1 MDQLKTD
8 SAIVILAAG
17 GSARLGTPK
26 QLLKYNGETL
36 LQRAINTA
44 KGSEAG
50 KVIVVL
56 GASHQKIISE
66 TDIRGTDLVVNPGW
80 QSGMSSS
87 IVSGIKALKELAPVP
102 SSVILVVC
110 DQPFVTSALLNT
122 LISEHRSTGKQII
135 ACTYEGV
142 MGTPVL
148 FSSRLYDQL
157 LVLRGNAGA
166 KKIIQANKD
175 KVATVTFELGATD
188 VDTIGDYESL
198 INKNP

>member
-1 MDQLKTD
+1 MDQPKND

-26 QLLKYNGETL
+26 QLLKYNDESL

-50 KVIVVL
+50 KVILVL
-56 GASHQKIISE
+56 GASRQKIISE
-66 TDIRGTDLVVNPGW
+66 TDTSGTDLVVNPDW

-87 IVSGIKALKELAPVP
+87 IVSGIKALKKLEPVP
-102 SSVILVVC
+102 SSVILMVC

-122 LISEHRSTGKQII
+122 LIAEHRSTNKQII
-135 ACTYEGV
+135 ACAYEGV
-142 MGTPVL
+142 AGTPVL
-148 FSSRLYDQL
+148 FSSTLYDQL
-157 LVLRGNAGA
+157 LSLEGDAGA
-166 KKIIQANKD
+166 KKIIMANAD

-188 VDTIGDYESL
+188 VDTLDDYKSL
-198 INKNP
+198 INKTS